1 MLFSPWII
9 HHEQLQPPR
18 LFPLCICLQSRKNSI
33 IVANVLLLSS
43 NRTLLPSRAPLSG
56 STSEAM
62 RLPYRMSQRERRGV
76 QIYKKSVP
84 CSPLRSRGSFFTH
97 RKNLEQN
104 AASSIITLVHI
115 CHGPQ
120 RFQNCVYNYDPIW
133 TSDQSCEISR
143 AWPQFPKEAAEIR
156 GRLTARKEKAR
167 VPTPRAAFCS
177 CHEACAQ
184 TAPPPPCFSLTYR
197 LSCEF

>member
-1 MLFSPWII
+1 MVTTIASATISLNSKNCHFLCAANIKDIFSEEPSSLWYSVTSYN
-9 HHEQLQPPR
+9 HHAVHQTPQNTLTLQLD
-18 LFPLCICLQSRKNSI
+18 IC
-33 IVANVLLLSS
+33 
-43 NRTLLPSRAPLSG
+43 TL
-56 STSEAM
+56 
-62 RLPYRMSQRERRGV
+62 
-76 QIYKKSVP
+76 
-84 CSPLRSRGSFFTH
+84 SPLRSRGSFFMH

-104 AASSIITLVHI
+104 AASSIITVVHI
-115 CHGPQ
+115 CHRPQ

-156 GRLTARKEKAR
+156 ARLTARKEKAR
-167 VPTPRAAFCS
+167 VPTPSAAFCS
-177 CHEACAQ
+177 CHEACTQ